1 MAAHDRLDGLGGF
14 VGVVEWNGRDVMVQ
28 DVGFDD
34 AVEQIT
40 ANESKLAVNG
50 GRRSAGKAPRL
61 GSVMSDRGIGMLQ
74 VRDCN
79 LGIQSVSL
87 LSTEID
93 VAVGPK
99 RRSLP
104 SQ

>member
-61 GSVMSDRGIGMLQ
+61 VSVMRSVCCRYVIATWGYSQSAYFLQ
-74 VRDCN
+74 KSMW
-79 LGIQSVSL
+79 Q
-87 LSTEID
+87 
-93 VAVGPK
+93 
-99 RRSLP
+99 
-104 SQ
+104 